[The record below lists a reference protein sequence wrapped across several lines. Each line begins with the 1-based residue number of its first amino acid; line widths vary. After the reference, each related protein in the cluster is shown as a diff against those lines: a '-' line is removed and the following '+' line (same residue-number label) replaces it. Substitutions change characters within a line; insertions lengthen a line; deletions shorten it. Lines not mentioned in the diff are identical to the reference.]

1 MRAGNLDRVIII
13 QRATTVI
20 GLNGTPVE
28 TWATIATLR
37 AQLITTTTDEYIR
50 GDGASTERIVVFRTL
65 YIDNVTASDRISYET
80 QAFTIKQIKEIGRR
94 KALEFRAERIGA
106 P

>member
-20 GLNGTPVE
+20 GLAGTPVE
-28 TWATIATLR
+28 TWAAIATLR
-37 AQLITTTTDEYIR
+37 AQLIETTTDEFVRAY
-50 GDGASTERIVVFRTL
+50 GASTERLVMFRTL
-65 YIDNVTASDRISYET
+65 FIDGVLASDRIFYEN

-94 KALEFRAERIGA
+94 KALEFRAERLGA